1 MIPKEIET
9 ERLKLRP
16 PELRDVDAIFE
27 IQSDAEWARHQ
38 LTPPFTRRQAEQS
51 VAYMV
56 LCEWNTQAN
65 WAVTLDGET
74 IGTVNLTFEMAA
86 RIGVLGYGIHRRRW
100 GQGFAREAI
109 TAVLNR
115 AFAGNEVFSRVRAH
129 TKPVNERSVGLL
141 RRLGFTHEG
150 TLRANQLQ
158 GGSELVDEAV
168 FGLLR
173 EEWPLR

>member
-1 MIPKEIET
+1 MIAREIET

-16 PELRDVDAIFE
+16 PELRDADPIFE
-27 IQSDAEWARHQ
+27 IQSDAEWARYQ
-38 LTPPFTRRQAEQS
+38 LTPPFTRTQAEQS

-65 WAVTLDGET
+65 WAVTLDDDT
-74 IGTVNLTFEMAA
+74 IGTVNLTFEKAA
-86 RIGVLGYGIHRRRW
+86 RIGVLGYGIQRSLW
-100 GQGFAREAI
+100 GHGFAREAI

-115 AFAGNEVFSRVRAH
+115 AFAGDENFSRVRAH
-129 TKPVNERSVGLL
+129 TKPLNERSVGLL

-158 GGSELVDEAV
+158 DGSELVDEAA